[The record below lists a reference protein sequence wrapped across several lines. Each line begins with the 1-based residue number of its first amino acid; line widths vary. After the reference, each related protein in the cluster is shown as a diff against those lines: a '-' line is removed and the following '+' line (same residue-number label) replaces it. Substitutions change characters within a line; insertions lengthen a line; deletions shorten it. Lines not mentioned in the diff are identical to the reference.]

1 MTKQAGAAKSARTKK
16 SVDSDVQDPN
26 ESLESYLHD
35 GDDEDDDDFGIE
47 GGDTAPAKGTG
58 KSKSKAHT
66 EHEPLIKDVV
76 KCILEEARMVLPG
89 IQTLFGFQLIA
100 VFNQAFEERLTQL
113 DQDLHLVAI
122 CFTVVAICL
131 VMGPAAYDRLS
142 RPATFSKHFAKVAT
156 WLFRAGLV
164 PFVLS
169 MCLDLYLIAEL
180 VLQNRAGALCVA
192 LGALTMF
199 ALVWFIL
206 PRLEIAVEKAE
217 PEYEQK
223 QPAKKRKPR
232 VAGN

>member
-1 MTKQAGAAKSARTKK
+1 
-16 SVDSDVQDPN
+16 
-26 ESLESYLHD
+26 
-35 GDDEDDDDFGIE
+35 
-47 GGDTAPAKGTG
+47 
-58 KSKSKAHT
+58 
-66 EHEPLIKDVV
+66 
-76 KCILEEARMVLPG
+76 
-89 IQTLFGFQLIA
+89 
-100 VFNQAFEERLTQL
+100 
-113 DQDLHLVAI
+113 
-122 CFTVVAICL
+122 
-131 VMGPAAYDRLS
+131 
-142 RPATFSKHFAKVAT
+142 
-156 WLFRAGLV
+156 
-164 PFVLS
+164 